1 MTKNNRFLRSKFS
14 YSNVMATVAVF
25 FALGGAGA
33 VAATH
38 LGRNSVGSAQLQA
51 SAVTGAKVKDGS
63 LSGRD
68 VKASTLGQVPSA
80 AHADSAGH
88 ADSAA
93 TADRAGT
100 AQRADSATHADA
112 ATRADSAGHA
122 DTAGRAESAA
132 HADLATHA
140 DSAASAE
147 TAAVASALTPLEAVH
162 FLDAPGEPKS
172 IALFTIGAPPVGFYR
187 DHEGIVHLQG
197 RLTQNGEIGGA
208 LFKLPAAYLPAQ
220 PELFYVPT
228 AKGAVTK
235 VETDA
240 TGFVE
245 IYGPK
250 TETISLDGISWR
262 AAS

>member
-1 MTKNNRFLRSKFS
+1 MTKNSRYLRTKFT

-38 LGRNSVGSAQLQA
+38 LGRGSVGSAQLQA
-51 SAVTGAKVKDGS
+51 GAVTGAKVKDGS

-68 VKASTLGQVPSA
+68 VNASTLGQVPSA

-88 ADSAA
+88 ADTAA
-93 TADRAGT
+93 NADHAGT
-100 AQRADSATHADA
+100 AQRADSAARADA
-112 ATRADSAGHA
+112 ANRADL
-122 DTAGRAESAA
+122 AGRADSAA
-132 HADLATHA
+132 HADSAGRA

-147 TAAVASALTPLEAVH
+147 AAAVASSLTPNEAVH

-172 IALFTIGAPPVGFYR
+172 IAIFTIGTPPVGFYR
-187 DHEGIVHLQG
+187 DHDGIVHLQG
-197 RLTQNGEIGGA
+197 RLIQNGDLGGA
-208 LFKLPAAYLPAQ
+208 LFKLPPAYLPAQ

-228 AKGAVTK
+228 AKGTVVK
-235 VETDA
+235 VETDEA
-240 TGFVE
+240 GFLE

-250 TETISLDGISWR
+250 NETISLGGISWR